1 MFKFVEAELPPYKE
15 RTKEEQIKNK
25 EEKLSKTLDEAVKD
39 MADKLACLILTQPLH
54 VCTVR
59 AMSQFVGN
67 ESKYG
72 NHPLA
77 LWCAA

>member
-1 MFKFVEAELPPYKE
+1 M
-15 RTKEEQIKNK
+15 TQ

-67 ESKYG
+67 ESKYDGVFG
-72 NHPLA
+72 NIIAVYQESGILGK
-77 LWCAA
+77 